1 MTPIREP
8 AERRMGTGHRGG
20 AMSRPPRVLF
30 VITSLDRG
38 GAQRQ
43 IVDLAARLHAAGW
56 PVAVLSMT
64 PPAEYLDELAAAGI
78 KVVTLRMRRARPT
91 PMAFARYGRFVR
103 AWKPDVIH
111 AHMVHANL
119 LARLGRIF
127 APRIPVI
134 CTVHNVNEGA
144 RWREIAY
151 RLTDRLATMTTAVS
165 EAAAERYVEI
175 GAAPRGRIEAI
186 PNGFDFS
193 RASPAGC
200 PGGDP
205 GRARG
210 RRRRVP
216 VGDGRS
222 PRHPE
227 GLRPAARGL
236 RSASTASGADA
247 RLAIAGDGPER
258 EALDVPAGGARRSS
272 PAATLLG
279 DRSDVPGLLAAADG
293 FVLSSRWEGL
303 PMVLLEAAAQGLP
316 IVCTDVGGDREV
328 VRPELGGVLTDVDVT
343 AIAEGMLR
351 VMAMTPAERAAIGDA
366 LRDHVHS
373 GYDMDVVVDR
383 WRGIYTDLAGPARH
397 PG

>member
-1 MTPIREP
+1 
-8 AERRMGTGHRGG
+8 
-20 AMSRPPRVLF
+20 MSRPLRVLF

-119 LARLGRIF
+119 LARLGRIY

-151 RLTDRLATMTTAVS
+151 QLTDRLATMTTAVS

-193 RASPAGC
+193 RPVPAGAR
-200 PGGDP
+200 DAI
-205 GRARG
+205 RAELG
-210 RRRRVP
+210 
-216 VGDGRS
+216 VGDDFLWVTAGRLDTQKGYDLLLEAFD
-222 PRHPE
+222 RVHRQ
-227 GLRPAARGL
+227 RP
-236 RSASTASGADA
+236 DA

-258 EALDVPAGGARRSS
+258 AALTAQLAGLALA

-343 AIAEGMLR
+343 SIAEGMVR
-351 VMAMTPAERAAIGDA
+351 VMAMTPGERAAIGDA
-366 LRDHVHS
+366 LRNHVHTD
-373 GYDMDVVVDR
+373 YDIAVVVDR
-383 WRGIYTDLAGPARH
+383 WRAIYADLAGRGRQ